1 MNDHVAEPFRAAL
14 NAHITAEPIE
24 APYPELKVVR
34 GHDLIEHRARIA
46 AYRTTDEMGEARPS
60 WGTVCGIIEAYNDY
74 VREAHGD
81 RQFAREQLREGK

>member
-1 MNDHVAEPFRAAL
+1 VNDLHSRIAPD
-14 NAHITAEPIE
+14 PIE

-46 AYRTTDEMGEARPS
+46 AYRSLEELGDQAPS
-60 WGTVCGIIEAYNDY
+60 WGTVCGIIETYLDY

-81 RQFAREQLREGK
+81 RQFAREQLERSK